1 MAFARAPGAE
11 LGATSLLYWVQPCPS
26 GPWWPKGLCPSH
38 LLSQAFN
45 CPFEPWQSA
54 GSTSPSRPRAAARA
68 ASRSEH
74 PDVKGGAAAGWEV
87 VAPKPRRRSHR
98 RIPSAGAGDSLGLT
112 PRLNPGPRASGM
124 RTEGWWQPSPPQPI
138 PERHHEPATC
148 CSPLQT
154 CQQRSAGP
162 CRDPGS
168 SCQLSLLCTS
178 KLKGKSLGKDSSRGC
193 GEEGSCCS
201 SHREWALPVC
211 TQCSESGPASCP
223 CGSQKEKGT
232 RLLLLLAEELP
243 PAKPLSP
250 G

>member
-1 MAFARAPGAE
+1 M
-11 LGATSLLYWVQPCPS
+11 QPCLS